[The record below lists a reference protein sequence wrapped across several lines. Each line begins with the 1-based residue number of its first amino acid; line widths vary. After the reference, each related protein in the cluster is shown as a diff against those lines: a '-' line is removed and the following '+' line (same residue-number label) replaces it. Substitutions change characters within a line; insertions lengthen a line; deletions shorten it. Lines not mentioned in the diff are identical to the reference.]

1 GEERVA
7 HDHDQGPQP
16 PGDGPHAD
24 RGLRARLLVGNRG
37 VGGREVS
44 DVNDVNDVSAVSAA
58 SDVSADRPA
67 HFAPLDTELNFLA
80 HEDEGADLLD
90 AYVRG
95 VITEQA

>member
-1 GEERVA
+1 M
-7 HDHDQGPQP
+7 
-16 PGDGPHAD
+16 
-24 RGLRARLLVGNRG
+24 
-37 VGGREVS
+37 S
-44 DVNDVNDVSAVSAA
+44 DVNEVSDVSAVSAVGEM

-67 HFAPLDTELNFLA
+67 HFAPPNTELNFLA

>member
-1 GEERVA
+1 M
-7 HDHDQGPQP
+7 
-16 PGDGPHAD
+16 
-24 RGLRARLLVGNRG
+24 
-37 VGGREVS
+37 S
-44 DVNDVNDVSAVSAA
+44 DVNDVNDVSAVSA
-58 SDVSADRPA
+58 DRPV

>member
-1 GEERVA
+1 
-7 HDHDQGPQP
+7 
-16 PGDGPHAD
+16 
-24 RGLRARLLVGNRG
+24 
-37 VGGREVS
+37 VS
-44 DVNDVNDVSAVSAA
+44 DVSEVNDVSAVS
-58 SDVSADRPA
+58 DVGAVGADRPA